1 MSSKKKLVYL
11 DEIRPWKTT
20 WFIEAKV
27 IHTWKPSNTGFG
39 ETLEIIL
46 ADKNGIKVH
55 ATCRKNY
62 LKSLGDQCI
71 VGEWKSIENFQV
83 SEP

>member
-20 WFIEAKV
+20 WLIETKV
-27 IHTWKPSNTGFG
+27 IHTWKPSNAGFG

-46 ADKNGIKVH
+46 FDEKGSKIDASWK
-55 ATCRKNY
+55 KNY
-62 LKSLGDQCI
+62 LLSLGSRTSVWVI
-71 VGEWKSIENFQV
+71 GKT
-83 SEP
+83 

>member
-20 WFIEAKV
+20 WLIETKV
-27 IHTWKPSNTGFG
+27 IHTWKPSNAGFG

-46 ADKNGIKVH
+46 FDEKVNDFELLYVCNIQYIWRFCNL
-55 ATCRKNY
+55 ALLTY
-62 LKSLGDQCI
+62 
-71 VGEWKSIENFQV
+71 
-83 SEP
+83 